1 MAGDD
6 VVLEKDIAS
15 AGEKDINRVP
25 VGFHG
30 NYVKVFLAGGILA
43 VDDVIHEKEIAR
55 AKKGIH
61 CLPVGFVGK
70 GVIGDA
76 GLQGDVRSAGEND
89 IFCQPVRCIEDGC
102 VKDVNEKG
110 KCRCDNH

>member
-6 VVLEKDIAS
+6 VVLEKDVAS
-15 AGEKDINRVP
+15 ACEKDINGVP

-30 NYVKVFLAGGILA
+30 NCVKVFLAGGNVA

-55 AKKGIH
+55 AGKKDIH

-76 GLQGDVRSAGEND
+76 GLKGDVRSAGEND
-89 IFCQPVRCIEDGC
+89 ILCQPV
-102 VKDVNEKG
+102 
-110 KCRCDNH
+110 